1 MRIYAD
7 LHGVTTERKDSN
19 LKPESTHSNP
29 DKREY
34 TTRNPDSHSI
44 IARTSHV
51 RKERQ
56 LIDALS
62 IAQIAQSLI
71 MKAITIS
78 SRLRNISHEAIITA
92 KIDTQEFDRAISE
105 INTSLRGINNIYTSP
120 VLRAYSDI
128 TNEDTTV
135 NAHSIL
141 PNIRN
146 EIDSLFNLTSK
157 PGIPDK
163 NAIEKIDGIIGS
175 LQKKSEKIATPPLA
189 EKKPIIFARS
199 NYDNSRNDQVS
210 ENIIKKVSG
219 QIINNPQRALAAQGN
234 IPTASVVNLFLS

>member
-7 LHGVTTERKDSN
+7 LHGVITARKDSN
-19 LKPESTHSNP
+19 IKSESIRSNP
-29 DKREY
+29 DKRGY
-34 TTRNPDSHSI
+34 SARNPDSHSI
-44 IARTSHV
+44 IARTSHI

-71 MKAITIS
+71 LKAITIS

-92 KIDTQEFDRAISE
+92 KIDTQEFDSAISE
-105 INTSLRGINNIYTSP
+105 INASLRGINNIYTSP

-128 TNEDTTV
+128 TNEDTTA
-135 NAHSIL
+135 NAHSVL

-146 EIDSLFNLTSK
+146 EMDLLLDLTSK

-175 LQKKSEKIATPPLA
+175 LQKKSEKIAVLSLA
-189 EKKPIIFARS
+189 ENKPSISAPS
-199 NYDNSRNDQVS
+199 KYDNSRNAQVS
-210 ENIIKKVSG
+210 QNTVKKVSS
-219 QIINNPQRALAAQGN
+219 QIISNPERALAAQGN